1 MNTVVIGVLSFVVLL
16 ILVFLHMPISIVM
29 VVVGTIG
36 YALVVNPQA
45 ALIKLGTDTFNNAAV
60 YTLSVIP
67 MFLLMGLFLGTS
79 GLARRLFV
87 TFNAWLGHIRGGL
100 AIATITASAFFF
112 RCFRLQYRYC
122 GNDR

>member
-16 ILVFLHMPISIVM
+16 ILVFLHMPISIAM

-36 YALVVNPQA
+36 YSLVVNPQA

-67 MFLLMGLFLGTS
+67 MFLLMGLF
-79 GLARRLFV
+79 
-87 TFNAWLGHIRGGL
+87 
-100 AIATITASAFFF
+100 
-112 RCFRLQYRYC
+112 
-122 GNDR
+122 